1 VHDDPV
7 YERTARAAGADGFL
21 LKKTAGTALWPALT
35 PLVTGT
41 PGTEVMK
48 AVVRPRLSALR
59 RDRRGLASGI
69 FPVHVQGSA
78 RLADLAEPAIAPY
91 RGPTRVSR
99 RAGWRDLGILKDRAS
114 TADTEEGGQ

>member
-1 VHDDPV
+1 VHDDPI

-21 LKKTAGTALWPALT
+21 LKKMAGTALWPALT
-35 PLVTGT
+35 PLVAGT
-41 PGTEVMK
+41 AGTEVMK

-91 RGPTRVSR
+91 RGPTRCPAAQDGGTSGSLR
-99 RAGWRDLGILKDRAS
+99 IGAS